1 MEKKVTS
8 HFVKG
13 LIIGIAVLIVGLLF
27 QVFDIYERWIQWLV
41 LGCYVAAIIWA
52 CYSFSVD
59 KDGDVTFGSVFG
71 HGFKTAAIVTLIA
84 IAGFALTSFLMPE
97 VQEKMMSIAR
107 AEMEKNPQM
116 NEDTID
122 KAMEF
127 TNKYYF
133 LFGVV
138 GSLFSYA
145 FFGGIAALIGAGIA
159 KKNTNSNMPKS
170 I

>member
-13 LIIGIAVLIVGLLF
+13 LIIGIAVVLIGIMF
-27 QVFDIYERWIQWLV
+27 QVFDIYERWVQWV
-41 LGCYVAAIIWA
+41 TIVCYLAAIVWA

-59 KDGDVTFGSVFG
+59 MDGEVTFGSVFG

-84 IAGFALTSFLMPE
+84 IAGFILSTFLMPE
-97 VQEKMMSIAR
+97 VKEKAMEMAR
-107 AEMEKNPQM
+107 KGMEENPQM
-116 NEDTID
+116 NEETID
-122 KAMEF
+122 KAIEF
-127 TNKYYF
+127 TSKYFF

-145 FFGGIAALIGAGIA
+145 FIGGIASLIGAGIA
-159 KKNTNSNMPKS
+159 KKNPNTNMPKS